1 MSTERWER
9 LDRIFVD
16 ALQRPPE
23 TRAAFV
29 MDACST
35 DPDLRQEVESLLAAA
50 DASGEFM
57 AATAFERLAQH
68 VGRHGYTFT
77 PGEEVG
83 AYAIASLL
91 GAGSSGEVWRA
102 RDKRLGRDVAI
113 KVLLP
118 HLSADAA
125 RVDRFASEARLV
137 GALNHPNI
145 LAVYDVGDYRG
156 APFLV
161 SEYLDGQTLR
171 ARLQSSAMRVG
182 DVAATGAAIARGLA
196 AAHARGIVHRDLKP
210 ENVFITR
217 DGVVKI
223 LDFGIAKLQRSI
235 DGLDAGPGTLTGAIV
250 GTAGY
255 MAPEQV
261 RGETTDARAD
271 LFALGVML
279 HEMLAGAAPFKCG
292 SVFETL
298 QAILA
303 SDPPDIGELN
313 RDVSGALAA
322 VIMRLLQKEPAARF
336 QSALDLVWALEQADT
351 RAGARRDRASSA
363 TATSSSA
370 AAAASSSSS
379 AASAAAAAATSPSGS
394 RSPVRSEWIGAALA
408 ASTALAFIVGLW
420 FLMSRDAASPAGQA
434 GVTRFTWTLPAG
446 IELAS
451 APAVSP
457 DGRHVAFAGA
467 EGARR
472 RLYLRSLDAFD
483 AIAIDGSDDARQ
495 PFWSP
500 DSRWIGFFARGN
512 VWKAPI
518 GGGAP
523 VAMADDRRAG
533 VGNRRTERGGTWGR
547 DDTIVYGAN
556 FNPPSLFMI
565 PAAGSASAP
574 SPATRIATRRGEY
587 LHRFP
592 FFLPDGR
599 HFFYQSRGS
608 TPEGRGIFLGVTGEP
623 DRNAVRILPI
633 DSNAVYV
640 PPPTQASDADP
651 GLLLYMTNGRI
662 EAQRFDPA
670 RRALVGAARLLD
682 IDVGGGNAM
691 LYPAPIG
698 ASPQV
703 LAYSTQ
709 MVTGLQVKVADAN
722 GGTPEVLH
730 DRQEQQWPRISPDG
744 TRMAWLVID
753 PVEPNADIWVEDLA
767 RRTRTRVTTAPTRD
781 LGHVWS
787 PDGRRLAYRPDVDNR
802 RRMSIIAADGSGA
815 SQDLMCP
822 TEYCEPTDWSSDG
835 RELIVNA
842 YETGGTDIWAVAIG
856 ASGVAGGASRPLVQ
870 SRFNER
876 DARLSPDRRWLA
888 YVTDEAGRP
897 EVSLR
902 SLDGSPRRYAVS
914 ADGGDQVVWQR
925 DGRALYYVT
934 PSGRLRKVPVQF
946 AADGSAVLSDPI
958 DLPIAVGSGHSN
970 TQYDVAP
977 DGRLYYLD
985 PTPPRQPTEIRIV
998 LEWQR
1003 LLP

>member
-1 MSTERWER
+1 MSTDRWQR
-9 LDRIFVD
+9 LDQIFVD

-23 TRAAFV
+23 ARAAFV
-29 MDACST
+29 MEVCAADAA
-35 DPDLRQEVESLLAAA
+35 LRQEVQSLLAAA

-57 AATAFERLAQH
+57 AATAFERLAQD

-83 AYAIASLL
+83 AYTVSSLL

-102 RDKRLGRDVAI
+102 RDTRLGRDVAI

-118 HLSADAA
+118 HLSTDAA
-125 RVDRFASEARLV
+125 RVERFAGEAGLV

-145 LAVYDVGDYRG
+145 LAVYDVGNYRG

-171 ARLQSSAMRVG
+171 ARLQGGGMRVS
-182 DVAATGAAIARGLA
+182 DVVTTGAAIARGLA

-210 ENVFITR
+210 ENVFIAR

-223 LDFGIAKLQRSI
+223 LDFGIAKLQRSSE
-235 DGLDAGPGTLTGAIV
+235 GAGTAQGTVTGAIV

-261 RGETTDARAD
+261 RGEEIDARAD

-279 HEMLAGAAPFKCG
+279 HEMLAGAAPFKRD

-298 QAILA
+298 QAILT
-303 SDPPDIGELN
+303 SDPADIGELN
-313 RDVSGALAA
+313 REVSDTLAA
-322 VIMRLLQKEPAARF
+322 VIMRLLRKEPAARF
-336 QSALDLVWALEQADT
+336 QDALDLVWALEQADT
-351 RAGARRDRASSA
+351 RAGIRRDRAVAARRSSWHA
-363 TATSSSA
+363 
-370 AAAASSSSS
+370 
-379 AASAAAAAATSPSGS
+379 G
-394 RSPVRSEWIGAALA
+394 RIGAALA
-408 ASTALAFIVGLW
+408 ASAAVAVLAALW
-420 FLMSRDAASPAGQA
+420 FFIGRESASPAGEMA
-434 GVTRFTWTLPAG
+434 VTRFTWTLPAG

-457 DGRHVAFAGA
+457 DGRHVAFAGSD
-467 EGARR
+467 GAGR

-483 AIAIDGSDDARQ
+483 AIAIDGSDGARQ

-500 DSRWIGFFARGN
+500 DSRWIGFFARGR
-512 VWKAPI
+512 VLKVSI

-523 VAMADDRRAG
+523 VTIADDRQAG

-547 DDTIVYGAN
+547 NAAIVYGAN
-556 FNPPSLFMI
+556 FNPPSLFMV
-565 PAAGSASAP
+565 PATGGTPA
-574 SPATRIATRRGEY
+574 PATRIETRRGEY

-592 FFLPDGR
+592 VFLPDGR
-599 HFFYQSRGS
+599 HFLYQSRGS
-608 TPEGRGIFLGVTGEP
+608 TAEARGIFLGAVGGPDGET
-623 DRNAVRILPI
+623 VRILPI

-640 PPPTQASDADP
+640 PAAGADP
-651 GLLLYMTNGRI
+651 GVLLYMANGRI

-670 RRALVGAARLLD
+670 RRALVGTARPLP
-682 IDVGGGNAM
+682 IDTGGGDAM
-691 LYPAPIG
+691 FYPAPVG
-698 ASPQV
+698 ASSHV

-709 MVTGLQVKVADAN
+709 LASGLQLKVANAD
-722 GGTPEVLH
+722 GGAPTVLH

-753 PVEPNADIWVEDLA
+753 PLEPNADVWVEDLA

-787 PDGRRLAYRPDVDNR
+787 PDGRRLAYRPDVEDGKR
-802 RRMSIIAADGSGA
+802 LSIIAADGSGV
-815 SQDLMCP
+815 SQDLACP
-822 TEYCEPTDWSSDG
+822 TELCEPTDWSSDG

-842 YETGGTDIWAVAIG
+842 YEPGGTDIWAVAI
-856 ASGVAGGASRPLVQ
+856 ATGGTSRPLVQ
-870 SRFNER
+870 TRFNER

-888 YVTDEAGRP
+888 YMTDEAGRP

-902 SLDGSPRRYAVS
+902 SLDGSPRRYTVS
-914 ADGGDQVVWQR
+914 TGGGDQVVWQR
-925 DGRALYYVT
+925 DGRGLYYVD
-934 PSGRLRKVPVQF
+934 PRGRLRKVSVRDTGAGGLVLANPV
-946 AADGSAVLSDPI
+946 
-958 DLPIAVGSGHSN
+958 DLPVTIGSGHSN

-977 DGRLYYLD
+977 DGRIYYLD

-998 LEWQR
+998 LGWQR
-1003 LLP
+1003 LLQ